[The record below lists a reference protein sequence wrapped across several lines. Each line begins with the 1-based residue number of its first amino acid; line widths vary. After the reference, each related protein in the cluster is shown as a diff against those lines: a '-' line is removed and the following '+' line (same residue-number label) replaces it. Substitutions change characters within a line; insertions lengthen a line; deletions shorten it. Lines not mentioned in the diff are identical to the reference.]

1 MKRILFVIFLI
12 AESLSFYAFGNNELF
27 IQSIKQQ
34 DYSSCLQYADNA
46 ASCLRFLGNNQI
58 SWDEYVSL
66 MSYADEINHPFRDS
80 LIINGVIF
88 LGNCAIKYT
97 EIQSYE
103 MAISLLETALSLT
116 NFVFTQDNIL
126 QAGLHKQLAVNN
138 GQLAKYNEAIKHS
151 TIAYEIAGK
160 CTNDTVILISMLND
174 IGFFYWQATNY
185 EAANNYL
192 QHAEDLS
199 FSLPSNHKERIK
211 TVYYIANS
219 FSEMGLL
226 DAAYKKIDNC
236 ISSIGPTD
244 YAYLPPLLSSLA
256 KICVDLGKYD
266 LAVEYGEKGL
276 SILSEYG
283 TISLQKEKDESSLL
297 NHLSMAY
304 FYLYNTEKAI
314 EYAERAF
321 SIYTPTDS
329 NEYAMFL
336 NNLGA
341 LYSNSNVQKS
351 LECYNKAI
359 SLISPSNN
367 NYLLLLSNVGNL
379 YFKIKNPTIYCR
391 AFIR

>member
-66 MSYADEINHPFRDS
+66 MSYADEINHPYRDS

-160 CTNDTVILISMLND
+160 CTNDTVILISIFLL
-174 IGFFYWQATNY
+174 A
-185 EAANNYL
+185 
-192 QHAEDLS
+192 
-199 FSLPSNHKERIK
+199 SN
-211 TVYYIANS
+211 
-219 FSEMGLL
+219 
-226 DAAYKKIDNC
+226 
-236 ISSIGPTD
+236 
-244 YAYLPPLLSSLA
+244 
-256 KICVDLGKYD
+256 
-266 LAVEYGEKGL
+266 
-276 SILSEYG
+276 
-283 TISLQKEKDESSLL
+283 
-297 NHLSMAY
+297 
-304 FYLYNTEKAI
+304 
-314 EYAERAF
+314 
-321 SIYTPTDS
+321 
-329 NEYAMFL
+329 
-336 NNLGA
+336 
-341 LYSNSNVQKS
+341 
-351 LECYNKAI
+351 
-359 SLISPSNN
+359 
-367 NYLLLLSNVGNL
+367 
-379 YFKIKNPTIYCR
+379 
-391 AFIR
+391 